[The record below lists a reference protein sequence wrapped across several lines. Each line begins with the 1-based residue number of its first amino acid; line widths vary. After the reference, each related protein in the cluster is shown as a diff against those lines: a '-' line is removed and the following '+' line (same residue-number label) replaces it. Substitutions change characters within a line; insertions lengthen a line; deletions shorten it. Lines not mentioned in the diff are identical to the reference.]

1 MKIYINTAALE
12 SEYAWYSESGRIN
25 TLNTPVFYDNEKS
38 FAFVAAK
45 EDGKWYVD
53 MANLWLPGITDAMN
67 RPCRLTVRFAELAS
81 ESEVRALALAYL
93 RLPLEVLTKRKK
105 YRYSAELSRCYK
117 PANEEKNQKFE
128 LDFTVVYR
136 WGEKMIK
143 EAPKLG
149 CAESQDRLE
158 CYLNRENLA
167 APEVEDRL
175 KSMKLMKS
183 EGISILLYTKSYIEE
198 AIKPDV
204 AIAVHDDNRQV
215 KFIPRKMQDPE
226 PVKTDSS
233 DCPAVKLAKKIRVG
247 IETGGGGVDIPPRA
261 PSPQRWMLGAAA
273 VIGIIIMVVVAII
286 AMSAAEKSYPVLING
301 QRLLL
306 NGTPLS
312 IASSEIQLPDLK
324 KDVAE
329 LEIPDAPHGST
340 IILNGK
346 EIGKTPGKFMIPA
359 HGGKLQLLPPAK

>member
-1 MKIYINTAALE
+1 MKIYINTATLE
-12 SEYAWYSESGRIN
+12 SEYAWYSASGNIIK
-25 TLNTPVFYDNEKS
+25 LNTPVFYDNATS

-53 MANLWLPGITDAMN
+53 MANLWLPGITDAFN

-81 ESEVRALALAYL
+81 EAEARALALAYL

-105 YRYSAELSRCYK
+105 YRYSAELARCYK

-128 LDFTVVYR
+128 LDFTVVAR

-143 EAPKLG
+143 EAATLG
-149 CAESQDRLE
+149 CAEPSDRLE
-158 CYLNRENLA
+158 CYLNREELA
-167 APEVEDRL
+167 VPEVESRL
-175 KSMKLMKS
+175 KSMRLEKS
-183 EGISILLYTKSYIEE
+183 EGISILLYTTDYIEE
-198 AIKPDV
+198 TIKPDV

-215 KFIPRKMQDPE
+215 KFIPRKTQDPPPGKTE
-226 PVKTDSS
+226 PTG
-233 DCPAVKLAKKIRVG
+233 CPARKFAKKILDDLS
-247 IETGGGGVDIPPRA
+247 EEGGSGNPIPPC
-261 PSPQRWMLGAAA
+261 PQRWMLGAAA
-273 VIGIIIMVVVAII
+273 AIVMILVVVAMIT
-286 AMSAAEKSYPVLING
+286 MSAAEKSYPVLING
-301 QRLLL
+301 QRQLL
-306 NGTPLS
+306 NGKPLS
-312 IASSEIQLPDLK
+312 IASAEIQLPDLK

>member
-1 MKIYINTAALE
+1 MKIYINTATLE

-25 TLNTPVFYDNEKS
+25 TLNTPVFYDNETS

-81 ESEVRALALAYL
+81 EAEARALALAYL
-93 RLPLEVLTKRKK
+93 RLPLEVLTRRKK
-105 YRYSAELSRCYK
+105 YRFSAELARCYK
-117 PANEEKNQKFE
+117 PENEDKNQKFE
-128 LDFTVVYR
+128 LDFTAVAR

-143 EAPKLG
+143 EAATLG
-149 CAESQDRLE
+149 CAEPSDRLE
-158 CYLNRENLA
+158 CYLNREELA
-167 APEVEDRL
+167 VPEVESRL
-175 KSMKLMKS
+175 KSMRLEKS
-183 EGISILLYTKSYIEE
+183 EGISILLYTKDYIEE
-198 AIKPDV
+198 TIKPDV

-215 KFIPRKMQDPE
+215 KFIPRKTQDPTPDKTE
-226 PVKTDSS
+226 PTG
-233 DCPAVKLAKKIRVG
+233 CPAAKYAKEIYDRIV
-247 IETGGGGVDIPPRA
+247 IGGGREDIPPRS

-273 VIGIIIMVVVAII
+273 AIVMILVVVAMIT
-286 AMSAAEKSYPVLING
+286 MSSAEKSYPVLING
-301 QRLLL
+301 QRQLL
-306 NGTPLS
+306 NGKPLS

-324 KDVAE
+324 KDIAE
-329 LEIPDAPHGST
+329 LEIPEAPHGST

-359 HGGKLQLLPPAK
+359 NGGKLQLLPPAK

>member
-1 MKIYINTAALE
+1 MKIYINTATLE
-12 SEYAWYSESGRIN
+12 SEYAWYSASGKIN
-25 TLNTPVFYDNEKS
+25 TLNTPVFYDNETS

-81 ESEVRALALAYL
+81 EAEARALALAYL

-105 YRYSAELSRCYK
+105 YRYSAELARCYK
-117 PANEEKNQKFE
+117 PENEDKNQKFE
-128 LDFTVVYR
+128 LDFTAVAR

-143 EAPKLG
+143 EAATLG
-149 CAESQDRLE
+149 CAEPSDRIE
-158 CYLNRENLA
+158 CYLNREEIA
-167 APEVEDRL
+167 VPEVESRL
-175 KSMKLMKS
+175 KSMRLEKS
-183 EGISILLYTKSYIEE
+183 EGISILLYTKDYIEE
-198 AIKPDV
+198 TIKPDV

-215 KFIPRKMQDPE
+215 KFIPRKTQDPTPGKTE
-226 PVKTDSS
+226 PTG
-233 DCPAVKLAKKIRVG
+233 CPATKLAKKILDDRRKEG
-247 IETGGGGVDIPPRA
+247 ESGNRIPPC
-261 PSPQRWMLGAAA
+261 PQRWMLGAAA
-273 VIGIIIMVVVAII
+273 AIVMILVVVAMIT
-286 AMSAAEKSYPVLING
+286 MSSAEKSYPVLING
-301 QRLLL
+301 QRQLQ
-306 NGTPLS
+306 NGKPLS
-312 IASSEIQLPDLK
+312 IASAEIQLPDLK

-359 HGGKLQLLPPAK
+359 NGGRLQLLPPAK

>member
-1 MKIYINTAALE
+1 MKIYINTATLE

-25 TLNTPVFYDNEKS
+25 TLNTPVFYDNETS

-81 ESEVRALALAYL
+81 EAEARALALAYL

-105 YRYSAELSRCYK
+105 YRYSAELARCYK
-117 PANEEKNQKFE
+117 PENEDKNQKFE
-128 LDFTVVYR
+128 LDFTAVAR
-136 WGEKMIK
+136 WGEKIIK
-143 EAPKLG
+143 EAATLG
-149 CAESQDRLE
+149 CAEPSDRLE
-158 CYLNRENLA
+158 CYLNKEELA
-167 APEVEDRL
+167 VPEVESRL
-175 KSMKLMKS
+175 KSMRLERS
-183 EGISILLYTKSYIEE
+183 EGISILLYTKDYIEE
-198 AIKPDV
+198 TIKPDV

-215 KFIPRKMQDPE
+215 KFIPRKTQDSE
-226 PVKTDSS
+226 PVETDSS
-233 DCPAVKLAKKIRVG
+233 DCPAKAFAKTILDNRRKEGRNCSQ
-247 IETGGGGVDIPPRA
+247 IPPC
-261 PSPQRWMLGAAA
+261 PQRWMLGAAA
-273 VIGIIIMVVVAII
+273 AIVVILVVVAMIT
-286 AMSAAEKSYPVLING
+286 MSSAEKSYPVLING

-329 LEIPDAPHGST
+329 LEIPDAPRGST